1 MEGSKERTEENISTV
16 STCEL
21 PPPKINYKD
30 IIWSKNQ
37 PKPVES
43 SFLFGPQLMITIDMG
58 AIWEPLMGAHLV
70 LVRRALLP
78 PTC

>member
-16 STCEL
+16 STN
-21 PPPKINYKD
+21 INYKD